1 MKTALISSMLIFS
14 LAWAMTQKNPS
25 HMPNPKLTPG
35 AALDVTKDD
44 LCDHRYESLVDSV
57 PVTVKDQ
64 MFKRYNVRVGGPELY
79 NIDHL
84 IPTSLGGSN
93 AIKNLWPQP
102 LAGEWNYRKKNR
114 LEEQLYKLVCRGEL
128 DLKEAQRE
136 IASDWVS
143 AYRKYIGER

>member
-1 MKTALISSMLIFS
+1 MQSALIFSMLIFS
-14 LAWAMTQKNPS
+14 LLWAVTQKKPS
-25 HMPNPKLTPG
+25 HLPNPKLTPG
-35 AALDVTKDD
+35 ATIDVTKDD
-44 LCDHRYESLVDSV
+44 LCDHKYEDLDESV

-64 MFKRYNVRVGGPELY
+64 AFKRYGIRMGGPELY

-84 IPTSLGGSN
+84 IPVRLGGSN

-102 LAGEWNYRKKNR
+102 LSGEWNYSTKNK
-114 LEEQLYKLVCRGEL
+114 LERQMYRLVCRGEL
-128 DLKEAQRE
+128 DLKDAQRE